1 MSILLFLLQVPI
13 VPAIERGI
21 IGTLVYSAIGIIMC
35 VVGFKIVDWLIPGH
49 MAKQIAEDKNM
60 AVAMVAAA
68 MILGICII
76 IAAAIASW
84 WHNFTSLLAQDT

>member
-1 MSILLFLLQVPI
+1 MSILSLLLQAPI
-13 VPAIERGI
+13 IPAIERGI
-21 IGTLVYSAIGIIMC
+21 VGTLVYSAIGIIMC

-49 MAKQIAEDKNM
+49 LAKQIAEDKNM
-60 AVAMVAAA
+60 AVGLVAAS

-84 WHNFTSLLAQDT
+84 RISFSTV

>member
-76 IAAAIASW
+76 IAAAIAS
-84 WHNFTSLLAQDT
+84 